1 MSATISI
8 TDDDIM
14 SGLQAFLAAILPAL
28 EVVRG
33 QDNRVSEPS
42 APDFAV
48 MTPLLRSRIATN
60 RLSFNDPG
68 TPTGGTRGALQA
80 TRVTV
85 QLDVHGPNSTDN
97 TQVIVTLLRD
107 DYACQTFLASTPG
120 VQPLYA
126 DEPRQAA
133 FVNGE
138 NQYEDRWIID
148 AVFQAN
154 PVVTTPQDF
163 AQTVTVVPVSLDT
176 LIDVS

>member
-1 MSATISI
+1 MSATLSI
-8 TDDDIM
+8 TDDDILA
-14 SGLQAFLAAILPAL
+14 GLQAFLATILPML
-28 EVVRG
+28 VVVRG
-33 QDNRVSEPS
+33 QDNRVPEPTAS
-42 APDFAV
+42 DFAV

-107 DYACQTFLASTPG
+107 DYACQAFLASTPG

-126 DEPRQAA
+126 DEPKQMP

-138 NQYEDRWIID
+138 GQYEDRWTID

-154 PVVTTPQDF
+154 PIVTTPQDF
-163 AQTVTVVPVSLDT
+163 AQTVTVMPVPVDT
-176 LIDVS
+176 LISIP